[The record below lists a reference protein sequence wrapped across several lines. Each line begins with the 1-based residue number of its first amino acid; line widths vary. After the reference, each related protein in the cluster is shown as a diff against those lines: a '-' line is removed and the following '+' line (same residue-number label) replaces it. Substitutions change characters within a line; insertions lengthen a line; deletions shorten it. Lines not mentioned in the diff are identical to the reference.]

1 MVSQILLD
9 ALQQKRFGGKLRTIQ
24 RKKLNVEPGKSI
36 GDDDDEFEEEEEEEE
51 EEIEEEEDP
60 TASEEEDNASEEDP
74 ASEEEIAERMNV
86 DADEQD
92 VIAETE
98 QGVVELEDFEESVNG
113 RWVIAKFLMGRKF
126 QNYVGKVVL
135 EYENN
140 TFNVLCLQKSF
151 FIVFHF

>member
-60 TASEEEDNASEEDP
+60 TASEEE
-74 ASEEEIAERMNV
+74 
-86 DADEQD
+86 
-92 VIAETE
+92 
-98 QGVVELEDFEESVNG
+98 
-113 RWVIAKFLMGRKF
+113 AKTAFD
-126 QNYVGKVVL
+126 
-135 EYENN
+135 
-140 TFNVLCLQKSF
+140 
-151 FIVFHF
+151 VFHTAFPSQRFLI